1 MENSVK
7 VKTFVFPSS
16 INEKDESVIN
26 EFITQNNVNVISL
39 TFNVVPMHDLF
50 YDGNVCNQWVEY
62 IGVLIYNQK

>member
-1 MENSVK
+1 MK
-7 VKTFVFPSS
+7 VKIFIFSSS
-16 INEKDESVIN
+16 INEDDESVIN

-62 IGVLIYNQK
+62 IVVLMYNQN